1 MPGIQLS
8 WQPGFSLIRKPEKRP
23 APRRNRQQRFE
34 FVVEHPQRAYRTRPA
49 LSVTAFTY
57 SGSVPDPSREHS
69 IVGDTR
75 AYIQSEA
82 VEGHGPPSDPSLGTS
97 NHESATMGQRAPDL
111 ETAGRSGR
119 ASLYSC
125 ISEDKSASS
134 HSPEPITGER
144 NAAGPGPNT
153 MEVSVLTSIPS
164 PVFMHIPPTIEY
176 TSLTQRFKPILNRC
190 MRSV

>member
-34 FVVEHPQRAYRTRPA
+34 FVVEHPQRACRTRPA
-49 LSVTAFTY
+49 LSVTASTY
-57 SGSVPDPSREHS
+57 SGSVPNTSREHS

-82 VEGHGPPSDPSLGTS
+82 VEGYGPPSDPSLGTS
-97 NHESATMGQRAPDL
+97 NHESATSGQRAPDL
-111 ETAGRSGR
+111 ETADG
-119 ASLYSC
+119 AAELHLKSC
-125 ISEDKSASS
+125 ISEDKFASS
-134 HSPEPITGER
+134 HSPEHITGER
-144 NAAGPGPNT
+144 NAASPGPNT
-153 MEVSVLTSIPS
+153 MEVSALTSIPS
-164 PVFMHIPPTIEY
+164 SLFMHIPSTIGY

-190 MRSV
+190 MHSV